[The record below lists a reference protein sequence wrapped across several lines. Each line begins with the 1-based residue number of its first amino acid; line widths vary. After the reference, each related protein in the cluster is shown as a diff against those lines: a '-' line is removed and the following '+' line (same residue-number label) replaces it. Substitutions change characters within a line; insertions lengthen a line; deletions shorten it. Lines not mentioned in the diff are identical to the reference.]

1 MSLEHSGVIS
11 PPRFPR
17 LLIVEDNVSIT
28 TRLIRTLEDRR
39 LHLGFDLCTSHR
51 QAVSQLVA
59 SPYQVIIGN
68 AHLAEM
74 DDRLLLNRIDLLQ
87 GSVPLVITAS
97 PFEKEC
103 ARRVLEQ
110 RAFDLIPTPIDHEQA
125 VSPILLALRQ
135 SKVANLIAS
144 KDKTMEKYREHR
156 TAYPSGNEMDAFFIK
171 TLSAIDA
178 SIRAYEKTLGGV
190 EASAMG
196 FSNVAKAME
205 YRTKQ
210 RALARLD
217 LFGRKAF

>member
-1 MSLEHSGVIS
+1 MGRDLSRALS
-11 PPRFPR
+11 PPRFPH

-28 TRLIRTLEDRR
+28 TRLVRTLEDRR

-68 AHLAEM
+68 ARLAEM

-110 RAFDLIPTPIDHEQA
+110 GAVDLIPTPIDHEQA
-125 VSPILLALRQ
+125 ISAILLAVRQ
-135 SKVANLIAS
+135 SRVATLIVS
-144 KDKTMEKYREHR
+144 KEKTLEKYREHMA
-156 TAYPSGNEMDAFFIK
+156 AYPLGNEMDAFFKK

-178 SIRAYEKTLGGV
+178 SIRAYEKTLGGGD
-190 EASAMG
+190 ASAMG

-205 YRTKQ
+205 YRTRQ
-210 RALARLD
+210 QALARLD
-217 LFGRKAF
+217 TFGRKIR